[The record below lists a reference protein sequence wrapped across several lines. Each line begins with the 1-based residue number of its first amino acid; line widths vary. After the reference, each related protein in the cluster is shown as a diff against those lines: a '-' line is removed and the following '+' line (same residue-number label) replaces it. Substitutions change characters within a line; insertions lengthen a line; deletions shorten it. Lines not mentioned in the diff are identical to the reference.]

1 MGDFPSAI
9 IQSVLHAIVCTFL
22 IHCSVFHILEDGAV
36 VFDMYGFILYAHLLC
51 RVSYIVLTCV
61 HILCTICNTAIK

>member
-22 IHCSVFHILEDGAV
+22 IDCSVFHILEDAAV
-36 VFDMYGFILYAHLLC
+36 VFDMYGFLY
-51 RVSYIVLTCV
+51 SLT
-61 HILCTICNTAIK
+61 L